1 MPAPKRP
8 FRNERVPRTRIADKN
23 ALSVSGQGICGFVF
37 DVVIDVVVRLVAF
50 ILGVGRRDDVVDK
63 VQGVRQ
69 LFAVFL
75 VVPGGVAE
83 VPDAEVIPAVV
94 VPFQLGGAEA
104 L

>member
-1 MPAPKRP
+1 MRGYPVPGLQIKMPCP
-8 FRNERVPRTRIADKN
+8 FPGRAFAV
-23 ALSVSGQGICGFVF
+23 LVFVF

-63 VQGVRQ
+63 VQGVCQ

-83 VPDAEVIPAVV
+83 VPDAEVIPAVA